1 MEHLPPDFERQVAR
15 LVAAGD
21 EAEVARVIRAATA
34 LDDERLRVFLELFGE
49 RVRDSADPLR
59 GRELERLL
67 RVARDGPPPD
77 EP

>member
-1 MEHLPPDFERQVAR
+1 MEQLPPDFERQVAS
-15 LVAAGD
+15 LVAQGE
-21 EAEVARVIRAATA
+21 EAEVARVIKAATA

-49 RVRDSADPLR
+49 RVRESADPIR

-77 EP
+77 AP